1 MKKICL
7 LGLVFSFCF
16 LFVFSACAAV
26 ITPGEE
32 NIEEKH
38 RYENVRTIE
47 ENQIPSTPV
56 TEPQVILKDGSSG
69 SVDLIEKVSSTSMP
83 TYVESGITNFKACWE
98 VKMSGRNVPGGRA
111 KIILPYLDGLN
122 QSSAQGR
129 FITILHVINSAA
141 NEYEI
146 FSNDGTI
153 PNRKSINLIPAGIE
167 VEVSSF
173 SPFYMKT
180 STTPENPINENVPQT
195 GDKGLSLGIW
205 VICLSAAFAGLM
217 IFRNR
222 KNKK

>member
-1 MKKICL
+1 MKKICM
-7 LGLVFSFCF
+7 LGLVLSFCF
-16 LFVFSACAAV
+16 IFVFSACAAV
-26 ITPGEE
+26 ITPGQG
-32 NIEEKH
+32 ID
-38 RYENVRTIE
+38 VRNYPPQDPIT
-47 ENQIPSTPV
+47 ENQISSTPV
-56 TEPQVILKDGSSG
+56 EEPKVVLKNGTSG
-69 SVDLIEKVSSTSMP
+69 KVDLVKIKSTRPME
-83 TYVESGITNFKACWE
+83 TYVNSGVTGFTDCWE
-98 VKMSGRNVPGGRA
+98 IDLKVDNVSVSGGRA
-111 KIILPYLDGLN
+111 KIILPYLDGMT

-153 PNRKSINLIPAGIE
+153 ANRKPLNLIPAGIE
-167 VEVSSF
+167 IEVSSF

-180 STTPENPINENVPQT
+180 STKPENPMNVPQT

>member
-26 ITPGEE
+26 ITPGQ
-32 NIEEKH
+32 
-38 RYENVRTIE
+38 ENVVRSVPNQDTIT

-56 TEPQVILKDGSSG
+56 TEPKVILKDGSSG

-129 FITILHVINSAA
+129 FITILHVIDSAA

-205 VICLSAAFAGLM
+205 VVCLSAAFAGLM

>member
-1 MKKICL
+1 MKKICM

-26 ITPGEE
+26 ITPGQESVKKTVDLPDE
-32 NIEEKH
+32 TAKE
-38 RYENVRTIE
+38 
-47 ENQIPSTPV
+47 IPQTKVPV
-56 TEPQVILKDGSSG
+56 PCVVMNDGSV
-69 SVDLIEKVSSTSMP
+69 VDIRLAKYESTKTLP
-83 TYVESGITNFKACWE
+83 TPSGIGGFTTYWE
-98 VKMSGRNVPGGRA
+98 IRLMDEDLQGGRA
-111 KIILPYLDGLN
+111 KIVLPYPDGMT

-153 PNRKSINLIPAGIE
+153 ANRKPVNLIPAGIE
-167 VEVSSF
+167 IEVSSF

-180 STTPENPINENVPQT
+180 STKPENPMNVPQT

>member
-1 MKKICL
+1 
-7 LGLVFSFCF
+7 
-16 LFVFSACAAV
+16 
-26 ITPGEE
+26 
-32 NIEEKH
+32 
-38 RYENVRTIE
+38 
-47 ENQIPSTPV
+47 
-56 TEPQVILKDGSSG
+56 
-69 SVDLIEKVSSTSMP
+69 MP
-83 TYVESGITNFKACWE
+83 TYVNSGVTGFTNCWE
-98 VKMSGRNVPGGRA
+98 INLQEDDTNVPGGRA
-111 KIILPYLDGLN
+111 KIILPYLNGMT

-153 PNRKSINLIPAGIE
+153 ANRKPVNLIPAGIE
-167 VEVSSF
+167 IEVSSF

>member
-1 MKKICL
+1 MKKICM
-7 LGLVFSFCF
+7 LGLVLSFCF
-16 LFVFSACAAV
+16 IFVFSACAAV
-26 ITPGEE
+26 VTPGEE
-32 NIEEKH
+32 DVV
-38 RYENVRTIE
+38 VRRRTKQPTVTESGIS
-47 ENQIPSTPV
+47 STPV
-56 TEPQVILKDGSSG
+56 EDPQVVLKDGTTGRVELVKKESSR
-69 SVDLIEKVSSTSMP
+69 SMP
-83 TYVESGITNFKACWE
+83 TYVNSGVTGFTNCWE
-98 VKMSGRNVPGGRA
+98 INLQEDDTNVPGGRA
-111 KIILPYLDGLN
+111 KIILPYLNGMT

-153 PNRKSINLIPAGIE
+153 ANRKPVNLIPAGIE
-167 VEVSSF
+167 IEVSSF

-180 STTPENPINENVPQT
+180 STTPENPMNVPQT

>member
-1 MKKICL
+1 M
-7 LGLVFSFCF
+7 
-16 LFVFSACAAV
+16 
-26 ITPGEE
+26 E
-32 NIEEKH
+32 
-38 RYENVRTIE
+38 
-47 ENQIPSTPV
+47 
-56 TEPQVILKDGSSG
+56 
-69 SVDLIEKVSSTSMP
+69 
-83 TYVESGITNFKACWE
+83 TYVNSGVTGFTDCWE
-98 VKMSGRNVPGGRA
+98 INLKVEEENVPGGRA
-111 KIILPYLDGLN
+111 KIILPYLDGMT

-153 PNRKSINLIPAGIE
+153 ANRKPVNLIPAGIE
-167 VEVSSF
+167 IEVSSF
-173 SPFYMKT
+173 SPFYMKS